1 MWIYVCTHECW
12 RGLSFITVGGIHL
25 IWLFDLGLFMSII
38 ASKIMSL
45 SLLSLVCK
53 THKAPIKSIQ
63 KKKEKSNLLWLC
75 KLEYL
80 PEGNFSSIF
89 SKALK
94 NILFVPP
101 TVTSPRS
108 YPTEL
113 INNGYQILQDI
124 SLQCY
129 LLKTDPK
136 NLT

>member
-1 MWIYVCTHECW
+1 
-12 RGLSFITVGGIHL
+12 
-25 IWLFDLGLFMSII
+25 MSII
-38 ASKIMSL
+38 ASKIISL
-45 SLLSLVCK
+45 SLLPLVCK
-53 THKAPIKSIQ
+53 THKSPRKSI
-63 KKKEKSNLLWLC
+63 KKNPKEKSNLLWLC
-75 KLEYL
+75 TLEYFM
-80 PEGNFSSIF
+80 EGNFSSIF

-94 NILFVPP
+94 NILSVPP

-129 LLKTDPK
+129 LLKIDAK